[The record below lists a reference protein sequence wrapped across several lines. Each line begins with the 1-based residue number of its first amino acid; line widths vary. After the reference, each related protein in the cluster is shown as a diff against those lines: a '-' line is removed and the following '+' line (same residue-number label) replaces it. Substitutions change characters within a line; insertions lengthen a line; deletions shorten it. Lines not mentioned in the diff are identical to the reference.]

1 MSTQRTSA
9 MKRSSRLKVAAVA
22 LVVLTGLAVLPFVG
36 SRYLIY
42 LNSQVLFMILAAVSL
57 NLLVG
62 YTGLYSYGHV
72 AFLGLG
78 AYTYAILSETVHA
91 NFWLAFLAAP
101 VVAGLFALIA
111 GYFCVRLT
119 AIYFSFV
126 TLAFAQIVWAVA
138 YKWIGLTGGDSGM
151 PGVDVPAFLTN
162 PRSVYYFIAV
172 VVVILVL
179 VLYQVTHSPF
189 GLILNTMRENPNRA
203 LFIGVNIKLAQ
214 IVAFTLAGFMAG
226 FAGALFV
233 MNTRSIFPNV
243 MLVTRSID
251 LIIMVVLGG
260 MFHFWGP
267 AIGAV
272 IIVYLNDIIKARTEY
287 WPLVLGLLI
296 AVVVLAMPTG
306 VTGVLARVYGFLR
319 LRWAKRHGGAVVAGE
334 GSG

>member
-1 MSTQRTSA
+1 MSTGQVPATA
-9 MKRSSRLKVAAVA
+9 RSRRLRAAAVG
-22 LVVLTGLAVLPFVG
+22 LVVLAGLGVLPFVG
-36 SRYLIY
+36 SQYLLY
-42 LNSQVLFMILAAVSL
+42 LNSQALFMILAAVSL

-62 YTGLYSYGHV
+62 YTGLFSYGHV
-72 AFLGLG
+72 AYLGVG
-78 AYTYAILSETVHA
+78 AYTYAILTQTAHA
-91 NFWLAFLAAP
+91 NFWLAFFAAP
-101 VVAGLFALIA
+101 VVAGLFALLT

-126 TLAFAQIVWAVA
+126 TLAVAQISWATA

-151 PGVDVPAFLTN
+151 PGVAVPTFLMS
-162 PRSVYYFIAV
+162 PRAVYFFIAAV
-172 VVVILVL
+172 VALLVM
-179 VLYQVTHSPF
+179 VMHQVTHSPF

-203 LFIGVNIKLAQ
+203 LFIGVNIKRAQ
-214 IVAFTLAGFMAG
+214 IVAFSLAGLMAG

-233 MNTRSIFPNV
+233 INTRSIFPNV

-260 MFHFWGP
+260 MYHFWGP

-272 IIVYLNDIIKARTEY
+272 MIVYLMDVIKARTEY
-287 WPLVLGLLI
+287 WPLVLGVLI

-306 VTGVLARVYGFLR
+306 VTGVVERIYGWLK
-319 LRWAKRHGGAVVAGE
+319 LRWEKRQNTVAVPGE